1 LKLLKRSLA
10 CLVLCGT
17 GLLLGCSSKPY
28 AIYTA
33 DAPKPVGPY
42 SQAIVAGNL
51 VFGAGQLGIDPKQG
65 KIIAETADGQMAQAI
80 QNMFA
85 VLHAAGSDPTKLV
98 KVTVYF
104 KDLNDFEKVN
114 VVYEK
119 MLGNNR
125 PARAAIQADR
135 IPLDALIEI
144 DYIAVR

>member
-1 LKLLKRSLA
+1 
-10 CLVLCGT
+10 
-17 GLLLGCSSKPY
+17 
-28 AIYTA
+28 
-33 DAPKPVGPY
+33 
-42 SQAIVAGNL
+42 L

-65 KIIAETADGQMAQAI
+65 KIIAQTADGQMAQAI

-85 VLHAAGSDPTKLV
+85 VLHAAGSDPSKLV

-104 KDLNDFEKVN
+104 KNLDDFEKVN

-144 DYIAVR
+144 DYIAAR

>member
-1 LKLLKRSLA
+1 
-10 CLVLCGT
+10 VLSGCG
-17 GLLLGCSSKPY
+17 SKPY
-28 AIYTA
+28 AIYTP

-42 SQAIVAGNL
+42 SQAMVAGNL

-65 KIIAETADGQMAQAI
+65 KIVAQTADGQMAQAI

-85 VLHAAGSDPTKLV
+85 VLRAAGSDPAKLV

-104 KDLNDFEKVN
+104 RDLNDFEKVN

-119 MLGNNR
+119 ILGNNR